1 MRSSIVWWLKSC
13 QHQFFNQLS
22 WCRNLPD
29 RILFHYLRVV
39 DCAASKKFQGN
50 PSYEVRLGSKLID
63 RIHLKFFPTGCLRN
77 YDNKCFSMS
86 QIHPK
91 IIPKIITT
99 MKDQSKSMQ
108 PVDCFLRSPCLT
120 LRSPCLTRARGGGQS
135 FWITSHGRY
144 MNLQEPVWTNN

>member
-1 MRSSIVWWLKSC
+1 
-13 QHQFFNQLS
+13 
-22 WCRNLPD
+22 
-29 RILFHYLRVV
+29 
-39 DCAASKKFQGN
+39 
-50 PSYEVRLGSKLID
+50 
-63 RIHLKFFPTGCLRN
+63 
-77 YDNKCFSMS
+77 MS

-120 LRSPCLTRARGGGQS
+120 RARGGGQS